1 MTAVL
6 QQVHQ
11 DSTASSLQPSLFA
24 GLFPTLSPLTAAVI
38 VTPTCGLC
46 MHDSS
51 QLSPFIPVH
60 TVCLS
65 FPGHGLLPAELSAVE
80 GVSKQVSGLQ

>member
-24 GLFPTLSPLTAAVI
+24 GLFPALSFSAAVI
-38 VTPTCGLC
+38 VTPTCSPHTTHL
-46 MHDSS
+46 SYV
-51 QLSPFIPVH
+51 SPFMPAH
-60 TVCLS
+60 TVGLS
-65 FPGHGLLPAELSAVE
+65 FPVHGLLPDELSAVE

>member
-1 MTAVL
+1 ML

-24 GLFPTLSPLTAAVI
+24 GLFLTLSPS
-38 VTPTCGLC
+38 LC
-46 MHDSS
+46 SSHCHSNLWSLHDSS
-51 QLSPFIPVH
+51 QLSPFMPAH

>member
-11 DSTASSLQPSLFA
+11 DSTAPSLQPSLFA
-24 GLFPTLSPLTAAVI
+24 GRFLTLS
-38 VTPTCGLC
+38 LC
-46 MHDSS
+46 SSHCHSNLWSLHDSS
-51 QLSPFIPVH
+51 QLSPFMPAH
-60 TVCLS
+60 SVCLS
-65 FPGHGLLPAELSAVE
+65 FPSHGLLPAELSAVE

>member
-11 DSTASSLQPSLFA
+11 DSTAPSLQPSLFA
-24 GLFPTLSPLTAAVI
+24 GQFPTLS
-38 VTPTCGLC
+38 LC
-46 MHDSS
+46 SGRCHSNLWSLHDSS
-51 QLSPFIPVH
+51 QLSPFVPAH
-60 TVCLS
+60 SVCLS
-65 FPGHGLLPAELSAVE
+65 FPAAELSAVE

>member
-11 DSTASSLQPSLFA
+11 DSTAPSLQPSLFA
-24 GLFPTLSPLTAAVI
+24 GLFPALSLS
-38 VTPTCGLC
+38 LC
-46 MHDSS
+46 SSHCHSNLWSLHDSS
-51 QLSPFIPVH
+51 QLSSFMPAH

-65 FPGHGLLPAELSAVE
+65 FPDHGLLPAELSAVE